1 MSDTTI
7 QGASVWEQQLYDHVV
22 RHLEDEMVVIRSYE
36 RLAEQTDSP
45 AFGYLARLILDD
57 ERRHHQLL
65 RDLAETI
72 KMAAELRPDPTPIPD
87 LGMWGADR
95 EQILAETERYLDL
108 EREDN
113 RELDRLKKQLRDV
126 KDTTIWEL
134 VVRIIQRD
142 NEKHREILKFI
153 RDRARE
159 HL

>member
-7 QGASVWEQQLYDHVV
+7 PGASVWEQELYDHVV
-22 RHLEDEMVVIRSYE
+22 GHLEDEMVVIRSYE

-45 AFGYLARLILDD
+45 AFAYLAGLILDD
-57 ERRHHQLL
+57 ERRHHRLL
-65 RDLAETI
+65 RDLAATI
-72 KMAAELRPDPTPIPD
+72 KMAAELRPDPSPIPD

-95 EQILAETERYLDL
+95 EQILEETERYLEL
-108 EREDN
+108 ERQDN
-113 RELDRLKKQLRDV
+113 RELDRLRKHLGDV

-159 HL
+159 HR

>member
-22 RHLEDEMVVIRSYE
+22 GHLEDEMVVIGDYE
-36 RLAEQTDSP
+36 RLANETDSP
-45 AFGYLARLILDD
+45 AFAYLARLILDD
-57 ERRHHQLL
+57 ERRHHRLL
-65 RDLAETI
+65 IDLAETI
-72 KMAAELRPDPTPIPD
+72 KMAAELRPEPAPIPD

-108 EREDN
+108 ERQDN
-113 RELDRLKKQLRDV
+113 RELERLKKELRDV

-142 NEKHREILKFI
+142 NEKHREILEFI
-153 RDRARE
+153 RARARE
-159 HL
+159 RH